1 MYFLSFLN
9 DLGIIPNKN
18 TQFEN
23 NPSLLQGQEY
33 MDYTRMYNRKITPR
47 LKNLQITPLSD
58 KGVHSIIEEMDNQR
72 NEHNVSPQQSISDLE
87 NNFNK
92 VLDKY
97 NSTYKLL
104 IEQLIR
110 NQKTDKNIQQ
120 YFGKVVTTNDGIYH
134 YVNNYGYTHKYSDDA
149 WKQNNESCTI
159 TPDTVTNDIFTKF
172 KMGHD
177 MGVGQPCKIAG
188 SNIQNKKTKEHA
200 WVDVKGFKH
209 IYSASLWNNKTDSC
223 NIPVISLEDETYN
236 AIPSAGN
243 MRDTTECIQL
253 DIDPGLWSNL
263 AKLNKELV
271 GLAKKI
277 NDEISNLSVK
287 DVTLKNK
294 ISQEQK
300 KIDAYISSLNDDYKN
315 IKQQS
320 GNMLNVYGSKIDSN
334 LQRNADKM
342 SYVVWFIILLTI
354 LLLTGHAYTTENR
367 FYDIIGVVLAIIMLY
382 IISRFIYNLIV

>member
-18 TQFEN
+18 TKFEN

-47 LKNLQITPLSD
+47 LKNLQITPLS
-58 KGVHSIIEEMDNQR
+58 GVHSIIEEMDNQR
-72 NEHNVSPQQSISDLE
+72 NEHKVLPQQSISNLE
-87 NNFNK
+87 NKFNK

-149 WKQNNESCTI
+149 WSKNNESCPI
-159 TPDTVTNDIFTKF
+159 TPETVSKDVFTKL
-172 KMGHD
+172 KIGHD
-177 MGVGQPCKIAG
+177 MGVGQPCNIAG

-209 IYSASLWNNKTDSC
+209 IYSGSLWNNKTDSC

-236 AIPSAGN
+236 VIPTAGN

-263 AKLNKELV
+263 AKLNKELI
-271 GLAKKI
+271 GLTKQI
-277 NDEISNLSVK
+277 NDEISDLSVK

-300 KIDAYISSLNDDYKN
+300 KIDAYISSLNDDYNN
-315 IKQQS
+315 IKNS
-320 GNMLNVYGSKIDSN
+320 NMLNINGSKIDSN

-342 SYVVWFIILLTI
+342 RYVVWFIVLLTI

-367 FYDIIGVVLAIIMLY
+367 FYDVIGVVLAIIMLY
-382 IISRFIYNLIV
+382 VISQFIYNLIV